1 MIALLVLLALL
12 DPTPT
17 RVYVFTAKPEFID
30 AAYKDRVA
38 SLADVREALSK
49 RKEVVL
55 VDDQA
60 AADVSLEIVSR
71 REDRDYNRG
80 TRLQV
85 VSAAL
90 RRGTYQVDVTGEY
103 RGSLSNWRDAAKDVA
118 RLVGEWARDNSGRQ
132 R

>member
-1 MIALLVLLALL
+1 MIVLLILLTFL

-17 RVYVFTAKPEFID
+17 RVYAFTAKPEFID

-60 AADVSLEIVSR
+60 AADVALEIVSR

-80 TRLQV
+80 SRVATVYAKL
-85 VSAAL
+85 SKGA
-90 RRGTYQVDVTGEY
+90 YSVDVTGECRSQY
-103 RGSLSNWRDAAKDVA
+103 SCWRDAAKDVA
-118 RLVGEWARDNSGRQ
+118 RLVGEWARDNSGKR
-132 R
+132 